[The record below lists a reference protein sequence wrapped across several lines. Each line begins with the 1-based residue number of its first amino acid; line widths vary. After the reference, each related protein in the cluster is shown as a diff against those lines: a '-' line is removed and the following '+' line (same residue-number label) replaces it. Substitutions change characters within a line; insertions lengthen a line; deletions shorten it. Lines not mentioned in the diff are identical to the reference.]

1 MNDDFMANQLSKL
14 VALFQKSYWDK
25 LSQQDSEE
33 LDKLLQ
39 DEELRKVYHFV
50 QESGIIGEKLEE
62 YQQYSAQEAFQKF
75 KTLHRTKRNRI
86 FYISVAAAV
95 VVVLIGITILL
106 NNTTSRMKILSL
118 TDNEQ
123 IAPGT
128 HKAVL
133 RLANGQLVEVVGDTM
148 QIQEKAGT
156 KIEYSQGAIA
166 YSTTG
171 QVEELIFNELIVPL
185 AGECYITLDDG
196 SRVWINSGSRLKYPV
211 KFLGEKR
218 KVFLEGEAYFEVV
231 KDGKPFIVNTALGE
245 INVLGTNF
253 DVKAYREDGKV
264 YTTLVSG
271 KVRFAGRE
279 IIELAPG
286 EQVIAFA
293 SGKVEKR
300 VVDVEEYVGWKEGVY
315 VFKNQNLETIMEDLC
330 RWYDVSVFFQNPA
343 LKQLEFTGNLK
354 RYDNINIFMEL
365 LQRTG
370 DVKYRI
376 SGKTIII
383 FR

>member
-1 MNDDFMANQLSKL
+1 MANQLSKI
-14 VALFQKSYWDK
+14 VVLFQKSLWDK
-25 LSQQDSEE
+25 LSLQEKEE
-33 LDKLLQ
+33 LDRLLQ
-39 DEELRKVYHFV
+39 DEELRKVYHTV
-50 QESGIIGEKLEE
+50 QQSGVIGERLEE
-62 YQQYSAQEAFQKF
+62 YQQYSAQEAFRKF
-75 KTLHRTKRNRI
+75 KTLHRKKKNRI

-95 VVVLIGITILL
+95 VMILIGITILL
-106 NNTTSRMKILSL
+106 NNATVRMDIPSL

-123 IAPGT
+123 IAPGK
-128 HKAVL
+128 HKAIL
-133 RLANGQLVEVVGDTM
+133 RLADGQVIDMVGDTM

-156 KIEYSQGAIA
+156 KIKYSQGAIA
-166 YSTTG
+166 YSVTG

-196 SRVWINSGSRLKYPV
+196 SRVWVNSGSRLKYPV
-211 KFLGEKR
+211 KFIGEER

-245 INVLGTNF
+245 INVLGTHF
-253 DVKAYREDGKV
+253 DVKAYKEDGKV

-271 KVRFAGRE
+271 KVSFAGRE

-293 SGKVEKR
+293 SGKMEKQ
-300 VVDVEEYVGWKEGVY
+300 VVDVEEYVGWKEGLY
-315 VFKNQNLETIMEDLC
+315 IFKNQDLETIMEDLC

>member
-1 MNDDFMANQLSKL
+1 MANQLSKI
-14 VALFQKSYWDK
+14 VVLFQKSLWDK
-25 LSQQDSEE
+25 LSLQEKEE
-33 LDKLLQ
+33 LDRLLQ
-39 DEELRKVYHFV
+39 DEELRKVYHTV
-50 QESGIIGEKLEE
+50 QQSGVIGERLEE
-62 YQQYSAQEAFQKF
+62 YQQYSAQEAFRKF
-75 KTLHRTKRNRI
+75 KTLHRKKKNRI

-95 VVVLIGITILL
+95 VMILIEITILL
-106 NNTTSRMKILSL
+106 NNATVRMDIPSL

-123 IAPGT
+123 IAPGK
-128 HKAVL
+128 HKAIL
-133 RLANGQLVEVVGDTM
+133 RLADGQVIDMVGDTM

-156 KIEYSQGAIA
+156 KIKYSQGAIA
-166 YSTTG
+166 YSVTG

-196 SRVWINSGSRLKYPV
+196 SRVWVNSGSRLKYPV
-211 KFLGEKR
+211 KFIGEER

-245 INVLGTNF
+245 INVLGTHF
-253 DVKAYREDGKV
+253 DVKAYKEDGKV

-271 KVRFAGRE
+271 KVSFAGRE

-293 SGKVEKR
+293 SGKMEKQ
-300 VVDVEEYVGWKEGVY
+300 VVDVEEYVGWKEGLY
-315 VFKNQNLETIMEDLC
+315 IFKNQDLETIMEDLC